1 MYGQRTRARGGW
13 EELTDL
19 AAGGRDDEA
28 AGDPRRGELLHL
40 EPEGVQRRVQLRHVG
55 CFLRSCRVHGLRELG
70 GSSWVRR
77 ELWAECQSGTDAKPT
92 RYGRN
97 HFLVGSW
104 ARLCLCVGP
113 SLYSFLLHVNGHQ
126 LLAATWFQEL
136 INTIL
141 LKMAFL
147 FLLVHKIYFSS
158 FSYILHT

>member
-70 GSSWVRR
+70 GSSWVR
-77 ELWAECQSGTDAKPT
+77 SGESC
-92 RYGRN
+92 GRN
-97 HFLVGSW
+97 VNRGQTLNLQDMEGTISW
-104 ARLCLCVGP
+104 WVAGRVCVCVWVPLSILFFCMSMGISY
-113 SLYSFLLHVNGHQ
+113 SLRRGFKN
-126 LLAATWFQEL
+126 
-136 INTIL
+136 
-141 LKMAFL
+141 
-147 FLLVHKIYFSS
+147 
-158 FSYILHT
+158 